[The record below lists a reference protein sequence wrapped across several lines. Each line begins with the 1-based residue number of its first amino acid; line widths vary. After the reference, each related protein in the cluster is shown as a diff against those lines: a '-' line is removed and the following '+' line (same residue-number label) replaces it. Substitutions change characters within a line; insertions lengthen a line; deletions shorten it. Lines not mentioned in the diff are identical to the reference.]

1 MSSVYEEKRDYLS
14 RYLVLQAK
22 INRLKEQSLI
32 NAENREVYNKEIHK
46 ARTVRDSIE
55 QGIMNMSNEI
65 ESEILAQKYLLGKTL
80 EETADILNYS
90 KRQIERLHIKA
101 LEHITIST

>member
-1 MSSVYEEKRDYLS
+1 MNLGYEEKRNYLS

-22 INRLKEQSLI
+22 INRLKQQSLI
-32 NAENREVYNKEIHK
+32 NEEKEEIYKKEIHK
-46 ARTVRDSIE
+46 AKTVRDNIE
-55 QGIMNMSNEI
+55 EGIMNMSSEI

-101 LEHITIST
+101 LEHITIAT